1 MTGLVDGQIDRKEE
15 QIITTAP
22 TRIIKQKTEI
32 ITDRV

>member
-15 QIITTAP
+15 QITTAP
-22 TRIIKQKTEI
+22 TRIIKRKTEI